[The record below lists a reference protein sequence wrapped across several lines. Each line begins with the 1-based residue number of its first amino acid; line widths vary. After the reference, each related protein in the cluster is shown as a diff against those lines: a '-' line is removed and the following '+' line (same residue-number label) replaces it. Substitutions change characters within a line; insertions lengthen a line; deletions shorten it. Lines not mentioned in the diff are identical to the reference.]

1 MTKQWKPPRDTAF
14 IGVDITNDF
23 IPNDG
28 ALMVEGGDQ
37 VIPVINAITPH
48 FQTVVWTKEEHDANH
63 DFFASSHPGKK
74 PLDTIE
80 TDFGIQFLWPDHC
93 VKGTLGAEFHKDL
106 LVNENDI
113 VIVKGTD
120 KHIHAYS
127 AVYMDDRT
135 TEIRYED
142 GKTLP
147 EKLRDQGIN
156 RVAVTGLAYD
166 FCAGLTAYD
175 LAKEGFEV
183 LFIQDASRAIAIP
196 VEGGRDT
203 ATIMHEMLEEAGVI
217 MTNSKDLPTLLTRA
231 ALKNAL

>member
-1 MTKQWKPPRDTAF
+1 MTEWKAPPDTAF

-23 IPNDG
+23 IPNEG

-48 FQTVVWTKEEHDANH
+48 FETVIWTKEEHDAHH

-106 LVNENDI
+106 LVNEKDI
-113 VIVKGTD
+113 VVVKGTD

-127 AVYMDDRT
+127 AVYMDDRK

-142 GKTLP
+142 GKTLA
-147 EKLRDQGIN
+147 EKLRDQGIS

-183 LFIQDASRAIAIP
+183 LFIQDASRAIRIP
-196 VEGGRDT
+196 IDTEHDT
-203 ATIMHEMLEEAGVI
+203 ATRMHHMLAEAGVI
-217 MTNSKDLPTLLTRA
+217 TTSSKELPTLLTRTSP
-231 ALKNAL
+231 KNTL